1 MRLPRRVLASLVA
14 TVAIS
19 PSPGGGQARACPAG
33 PMLPAYAHNDYANPH
48 PLSDAL
54 ELGFRGVEADILL
67 RGGELRVGHDASV
80 TRPGRNLE
88 ALYLRPL
95 RAIVRECGHVLAPSL
110 PFLLNIE
117 LKERSRAG
125 YDSLIA
131 LLQRYADLF
140 EAPNSRLGVP
150 PVEIILVGWY
160 PPPGDSSPDARY
172 RVWRQERITTLSP
185 SSGSQSTTAVR
196 LVSLDYGKTIGWPG
210 RGPVPERAARW
221 LARLRAAKGE
231 GPGRL
236 ARAYNVPID
245 PAVYRLLLEAGVDL
259 IGTKRL
265 LASRQV
271 LLALGAAPGV
281 PLPAK

>member
-1 MRLPRRVLASLVA
+1 VTITTTCRRVLASLVA
-14 TVAIS
+14 TAVIS
-19 PSPGGGQARACPAG
+19 PCPAG
-33 PMLPAYAHNDYANPH
+33 GQTTACTLGPVLPAYAHNDYANPH
-48 PLSDAL
+48 PLYDAL

-67 RGGELRVGHDASV
+67 RGGELRVAHDASA

-95 RAIVRECGHVLAPSL
+95 RAIVGQCGHVIAPST
-110 PFLLNIE
+110 PFLLNVE

-131 LLQRYADLF
+131 LLERYTDLF
-140 EAPNSRLGVP
+140 ETPPADPGGP

-160 PPPGDSSPDARY
+160 PPLADSTPDLWHQ
-172 RVWRQERITTLSP
+172 VWRQQHITTLSP
-185 SSGSQSTTAVR
+185 DSGTQSTTAVR
-196 LVSLDYGKTIGWPG
+196 LVSLDYGKTIGWSG
-210 RGPVPERAARW
+210 RGPLPERAASW

-271 LLALGAAPGV
+271 LLTLGAAS
-281 PLPAK
+281 LR

>member
-1 MRLPRRVLASLVA
+1 M
-14 TVAIS
+14 IS
-19 PSPGGGQARACPAG
+19 PCPAGGQATACTLG
-33 PMLPAYAHNDYANPH
+33 PVLPAYAHNDYANPR
-48 PLSDAL
+48 PLYDAL

-67 RGGELRVGHDASV
+67 RGGELRVAHDASE
-80 TRPGRNLE
+80 TRPGRSLE

-95 RAIVRECGHVLAPSL
+95 RAIVGQCGRVIPRST
-110 PFLLNIE
+110 PFLLNVE
-117 LKERSRAG
+117 LKERSPAG

-131 LLQRYADLF
+131 LIERYNDLF
-140 EAPNSRLGVP
+140 ETPPADSAGP

-160 PPPGDSSPDARY
+160 PPLADSTPDLGHQ
-172 RVWRQERITTLSP
+172 VWRQQQITTLS
-185 SSGSQSTTAVR
+185 SGSGTESTTAVR
-196 LVSLDYGKTIGWPG
+196 LVSLDYGKTIGWAG
-210 RGPVPERAARW
+210 RGPPPERAAGW

-265 LASRQV
+265 LASRQ
-271 LLALGAAPGV
+271 LLLTLGATSP
-281 PLPAK
+281 P